1 MNPFIEQALLIKDE
15 LINYRRIIHEN
26 PEVGAVLPKTK
37 VLFYFKTLLWRIFL
51 PYI

>member
-37 VLFYFKTLLWRIFL
+37 AFVMDKLKESFED
-51 PYI
+51 

>member
-26 PEVGAVLPKTK
+26 PEVGEWNCCDN
-37 VLFYFKTLLWRIFL
+37 FR
-51 PYI
+51 